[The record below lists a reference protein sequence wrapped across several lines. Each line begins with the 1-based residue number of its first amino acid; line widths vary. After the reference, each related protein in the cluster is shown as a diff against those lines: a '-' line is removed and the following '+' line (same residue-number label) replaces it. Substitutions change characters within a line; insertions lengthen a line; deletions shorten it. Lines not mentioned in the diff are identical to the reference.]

1 LEDASEQDQALTLPP
16 DLVQEINDDF
26 VLDYSHTIEMF
37 ADGVCE
43 LVLALPPLLLV
54 PGHRR

>member
-26 VLDYSHTIEMF
+26 VLDYSHTIEML